1 MITLADVLCTSLTPC
16 QDHGSRERVYKSSVN
31 SKIQKTDRKR
41 SPYIA
46 SPLDAGGGRAGV
58 DVAVEIDVIASF
70 DALGVERASH
80 GQAYI
85 WRICNRITE
94 TWMRVGFSSAYH
106 SFLSVADG
114 SISRV
119 QPPLCL
125 ACNQCPDSLR
135 PLLSS
140 GRRKSSLVEKVSD
153 GSELLATGTRSNFP
167 LDISASCAFDC
178 SGSNGRITSR
188 IYRWRAG
195 L

>member
-1 MITLADVLCTSLTPC
+1 MVMITFADVLCTSLTPC
-16 QDHGSRERVYKSSVN
+16 QDHDGRERVCKSSVN
-31 SKIQKTDRKR
+31 SEIRETNKKP
-41 SPYIA
+41 PYIA
-46 SPLDAGGGRAGV
+46 SPLDARGGRASV
-58 DVAVEIDVIASF
+58 DVAVKVDVITSF

-119 QPPLCL
+119 QPPLCP
-125 ACNQCPDSLR
+125 ACNQCLDSLR

-140 GRRKSSLVEKVSD
+140 RRRKSQLLEKVSD
-153 GSELLATGTRSNFP
+153 SPGFSQRESDQTFP
-167 LDISASCAFDC
+167 WTF
-178 SGSNGRITSR
+178 R
-188 IYRWRAG
+188 
-195 L
+195 